1 MCFLNEQRFDLRMHF
16 RMFLII
22 FSYGLGRGC
31 DAQHCMYTLDLEAE
45 YDNLNLNGSTDDEP
59 PSLIHHQFKSPA
71 AGLLQQAVPGNHR
84 KRYVK

>member
-1 MCFLNEQRFDLRMHF
+1 
-16 RMFLII
+16 
-22 FSYGLGRGC
+22 
-31 DAQHCMYTLDLEAE
+31 MYTLDLEAE

-84 KRYVK
+84 KRYGNFLDFKELHQLLKL